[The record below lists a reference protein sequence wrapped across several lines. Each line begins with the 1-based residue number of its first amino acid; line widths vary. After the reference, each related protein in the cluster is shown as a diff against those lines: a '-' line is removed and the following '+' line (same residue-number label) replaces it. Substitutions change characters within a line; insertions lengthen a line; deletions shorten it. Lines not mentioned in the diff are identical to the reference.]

1 MAEQN
6 FDISLNVNG
15 VPVDARVPGRTLL
28 IDFLR
33 RNAALTGPRFGCE
46 DGSCGACTVDLDGAT
61 VKSCLMLAVQA
72 DGHDLT
78 TVEGLAPSATELS
91 PLQEAVARPP
101 MQLQRA
107 STMARGPET

>member
-6 FDISLNVNG
+6 FDVCLNVNG
-15 VPVDARVPGRTLL
+15 VAVDARVPGRTLL

-46 DGSCGACTVDLDGAT
+46 DGSCGACTVDLNGAT

-72 DGHDLT
+72 QGQHIT
-78 TVEGLAPSATELS
+78 TAEGLAQDGELS
-91 PLQEAVARPP
+91 KVQQAFMPCNAAIARP
-101 MQLQRA
+101 A
-107 STMARGPET
+107 WS